1 MLTVRSAAKAP
12 PAFRYALRW
21 PSAASCKIPFVQLER
36 DGATDEFLEKAVSAN
51 RLSWLRT
58 RLHRVLRRF
67 RSDFDV
73 NGLLDAYPLH
83 LLSTQQLSVMLA
95 EAGAPPR
102 FEAAL
107 DIGAGVGLV
116 TDQLRPLCGTV
127 TTVETSKQMA
137 KRLREKGY
145 ECWEGDVAQT
155 VGGSELQPG
164 PAQDAVGTFDLVAL
178 LNVID
183 RSPAPAG
190 LLRCAHR
197 LLHFAVRTAWLLCH
211 SRAAGGG
218 SAAHRLLD
226 AERGWFLLATPLP
239 YRPFYYDGA
248 RTHAPLA
255 SEALDLPRA
264 RRWRPDEKD
273 DEEWGTHAQAL
284 LERVLPAHGFR
295 PVAFS
300 RLPYISA
307 GDADADLAFL
317 DDLLVLCRLESN
329 EGGEA

>member
-83 LLSTQQLSVMLA
+83 LLSTQQLSVLLA

-197 LLHFAVRTAWLLCH
+197 LLHSAVRTALAAVPLTRRWRRQCGAPAAGRGAGLVPASHAAAVPAVLLRRRTDP
-211 SRAAGGG
+211 RAAGLGG
-218 SAAHRLLD
+218 
-226 AERGWFLLATPLP
+226 P
-239 YRPFYYDGA
+239 
-248 RTHAPLA
+248 
-255 SEALDLPRA
+255 
-264 RRWRPDEKD
+264 
-273 DEEWGTHAQAL
+273 
-284 LERVLPAHGFR
+284 
-295 PVAFS
+295 
-300 RLPYISA
+300 
-307 GDADADLAFL
+307 
-317 DDLLVLCRLESN
+317 
-329 EGGEA
+329 

>member
-1 MLTVRSAAKAP
+1 ML
-12 PAFRYALRW
+12 
-21 PSAASCKIPFVQLER
+21 
-36 DGATDEFLEKAVSAN
+36 
-51 RLSWLRT
+51 
-58 RLHRVLRRF
+58 
-67 RSDFDV
+67 
-73 NGLLDAYPLH
+73 
-83 LLSTQQLSVMLA
+83 LA

-116 TDQLRPLCGTV
+116 TDQLRPLCGAV
-127 TTVETSKQMA
+127 TTSETSEQMA

-164 PAQDAVGTFDLVAL
+164 PAQDAVGTFDLVTL

-190 LLRCAHR
+190 LLRCAHT
-197 LLHFAVRTAWLLCH
+197 LLHSAVRTALAAVPL
-211 SRAAGGG
+211 SAAGGG

-248 RTHAPLA
+248 RTHAPMA

-264 RRWRPDEKD
+264 RRWRPHEKD

-317 DDLLVLCRLESN
+317 DDLLVLCRPWN
-329 EGGEA
+329 EGDEA